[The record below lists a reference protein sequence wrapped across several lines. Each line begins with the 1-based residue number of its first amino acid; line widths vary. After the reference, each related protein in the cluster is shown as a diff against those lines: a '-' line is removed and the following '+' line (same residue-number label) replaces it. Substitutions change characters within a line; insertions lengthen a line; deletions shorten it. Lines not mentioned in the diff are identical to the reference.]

1 MWYSELEESGFQPRH
16 HKITWMTGNF
26 IQMQQMCKTIE
37 GITGTLI
44 DWSTEDLKQG
54 CHLCP
59 LTPHPD
65 DHLMVKQF

>member
-1 MWYSELEESGFQPRH
+1 MDERG
-16 HKITWMTGNF
+16 KF
-26 IQMQQMCKTIE
+26 IQMQQMLKTIE
-37 GITGTLI
+37 GSTGALI
-44 DWSTEDLKQG
+44 DWSTKDLKQG